1 MGFSELL
8 DSGEAMSLVL
18 IWNLKPDLET
28 FSFVL
33 FIIINFL
40 FLFFP
45 SFPLSSS
52 CVWLFLLNKMT
63 VCFFLSCLYF
73 FFPCFLTNSPSL
85 ALLAL
90 SLLILKKAYLFLCA
104 PLAPPSKTKL
114 SIGKGCVCSAGF
126 GVTCSF
132 WIAFVW
138 GLFGLVLE
146 RCKKILG
153 HFKEKGRNMINLDW
167 ITLLNAQCSQLPHFI
182 LFLKNEPIHKNEAQL
197 KPSYF
202 PLRPKSKVIH
212 STNS

>member
-73 FFPCFLTNSPSL
+73 FFSCFLTHSPSL

-90 SLLILKKAYLFLCA
+90 SLLILKKPTYFCVP
-104 PLAPPSKTKL
+104 PLLPPSQDKTIYWEGL
-114 SIGKGCVCSAGF
+114 CLFCRVWSHLFVLNCFCLRTIWFGIGKVQ
-126 GVTCSF
+126 
-132 WIAFVW
+132 
-138 GLFGLVLE
+138 
-146 RCKKILG
+146 KNLG
-153 HFKEKGRNMINLDW
+153 
-167 ITLLNAQCSQLPHFI
+167 TL
-182 LFLKNEPIHKNEAQL
+182 
-197 KPSYF
+197 
-202 PLRPKSKVIH
+202 
-212 STNS
+212 